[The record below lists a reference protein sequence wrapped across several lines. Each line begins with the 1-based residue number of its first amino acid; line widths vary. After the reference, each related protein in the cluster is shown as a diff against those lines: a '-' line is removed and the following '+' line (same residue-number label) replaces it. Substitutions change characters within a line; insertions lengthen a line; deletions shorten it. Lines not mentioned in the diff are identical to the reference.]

1 MFDRRVLRI
10 LVTGA
15 AGFIGSEFVRS
26 LLDGKF
32 GPVPKKVYA
41 LDSLTYAGNLNNLVG
56 YESRMTFI
64 EGDIA
69 DQGLIR
75 DLYRKIDTV
84 VNFAAE
90 THVDNAIFNSDV
102 FVKTNVFG
110 THNLLQH
117 VVKNPSI
124 RYHQVSTDEVFG
136 SLSKDDYKFN
146 ENSNYSP
153 KNPYSAT
160 KAASDLLVK
169 SFINTYKINAVITN
183 CSNNYGPYQNFEKL
197 IPKTIFNLL
206 NNKKV
211 PIYSNGSNIRDWIF
225 VEDHCEI
232 LFQILKSNYIGNLCI
247 GGDAEESN
255 LQIVEKIC
263 KCLNKQLNENI
274 EYVKDRPGHDFRYA
288 IDNSKIYKMFDWTP
302 KTSLEEGI
310 NKTINFYKQ

>member
-1 MFDRRVLRI
+1 MKI
-10 LVTGA
+10 LITGGL
-15 AGFIGSEFVRS
+15 GFIGGNFINYLEKHKNNI
-26 LLDGKF
+26 DKI
-32 GPVPKKVYA
+32 YNI
-41 LDSLTYAGNLNNLVG
+41 DCQTYASNNSLINKHKHLFKNKYTYKNIDISNTKKLNKLL
-56 YESRMTFI
+56 SKL
-64 EGDIA
+64 DITH
-69 DQGLIR
+69 I
-75 DLYRKIDTV
+75 I
-84 VNFAAE
+84 NFAAE
-90 THVDNAIFNSDV
+90 THVDNSISNSDI

-110 THNLLQH
+110 THNLLQY
-117 VVKNPSI
+117 VVNNPSI

-136 SLSKDDYKFN
+136 SLSKNDNKFN

-206 NNKKV
+206 NNRKV

-232 LFQILKSNYIGNLCI
+232 LFQILKSDYIGNLCI

>member
-1 MFDRRVLRI
+1 MKI
-10 LVTGA
+10 LITGGL
-15 AGFIGSEFVRS
+15 GFIGGNFINY
-26 LLDGKF
+26 LQKHKNDIDKI
-32 GPVPKKVYA
+32 YNI
-41 LDSLTYAGNLNNLVG
+41 DCQTYASNNSLIKKHKHLFKNKYAYKNVDISNTKKLNKVLCKL
-56 YESRMTFI
+56 
-64 EGDIA
+64 DITH
-69 DQGLIR
+69 I
-75 DLYRKIDTV
+75 I
-84 VNFAAE
+84 NFAAE
-90 THVDNAIFNSDV
+90 THVDNSISNSDV
-102 FVKTNVFG
+102 FVKTNILG
-110 THNLLQH
+110 THNLLQY

-124 RYHQVSTDEVFG
+124 RYHQISTDEVFG
-136 SLSKDDYKFN
+136 SLSKEDDKFN
-146 ENSNYSP
+146 ENSKYNP
-153 KNPYSAT
+153 KNPYAAT

-169 SFINTYKINAVITN
+169 SFINTFKINAVITN

-232 LFQILKSNYIGNLCI
+232 LFKILKSDHIGNLCI
-247 GGDAEESN
+247 GGDSEESN

-288 IDNSKIYKMFDWTP
+288 IDNSKIYNMFKWTP
-302 KTSLEEGI
+302 KTSLEDGI

>member
-1 MFDRRVLRI
+1 MKI
-10 LVTGA
+10 LITGGL
-15 AGFIGSEFVRS
+15 GFIGGNFINY
-26 LLDGKF
+26 LQKHKNIIDKI
-32 GPVPKKVYA
+32 YNI
-41 LDSLTYAGNLNNLVG
+41 DCQTYASNNSLIKKHKDIFKNKYTYKKIDISNSKKLNNCL
-56 YESRMTFI
+56 SKL
-64 EGDIA
+64 DITH
-69 DQGLIR
+69 I
-75 DLYRKIDTV
+75 I
-84 VNFAAE
+84 NFAAE
-90 THVDNAIFNSDV
+90 THVDNSISNSEV

-110 THNLLQH
+110 THNLLQYI
-117 VVKNPSI
+117 VKNPSI

-136 SLSKDDYKFN
+136 SLSKEDEKFD
-146 ENSNYSP
+146 ENTNYNP

-197 IPKTIFNLL
+197 IPKTINNLL

-232 LFQILKSNYIGNLCI
+232 LFEILKSNYVGNLCI
-247 GGDAEESN
+247 GGDSEKSN
-255 LQIVEKIC
+255 LEIVERIC
-263 KCLNKQLNENI
+263 TCLNKELNKNI

-288 IDNSKIYKMFDWTP
+288 IDNSKIYKMFNWTP

-310 NKTINFYKQ
+310 KKTINFYKQ